1 MPPEAAKKEEMD
13 IMGNMG
19 IVLAL
24 LGAVLAALTAGI
36 GSAIGVGMTGE
47 AAAGVVTEDPAKFS
61 KVLILQLLPGT
72 QGIYGLLIAFIVM
85 VKVGLLGGDGMLDLT
100 VAQGASIFAA
110 SLPIGIVGLCSAIAQ
125 GKAAAAGVML
135 VGKRPSELAKGMLFA
150 AMVETYAVLALLV
163 SFLML
168 NSLQL

>member
-1 MPPEAAKKEEMD
+1 MLNNLLSGEF
-13 IMGNMG
+13 
-19 IVLAL
+19 LAL
-24 LGAVLAALTAGI
+24 GGAALASLFAGI
-36 GSAIGVGMTGE
+36 GSAKGVGIAGE
-47 AAAGVVTEDPAKFS
+47 AAAGVVSEANKFGQ
-61 KVLILQLLPGT
+61 VLLLQALPGT

-85 VKVGLLGGDGMLDLT
+85 VKVGLLGGDGMMELT
-100 VAQGASIFAA
+100 VVQGAEIFAA
-110 SLPIGIVGLCSAIAQ
+110 CLPIAFVGLISGISQ

-168 NSLQL
+168 NSIQL